1 MRLFSDIA
9 IYPYNAT
16 YIYNANHHVPK
27 YHYWLNTIINTI
39 SFMHHYTIIICYI
52 YIHYTYHKMPFLPL
66 TSFLRFHDSPFA
78 KVRGRTKGESDTP
91 PAVAAEASGDSRPG
105 I

>member
-1 MRLFSDIA
+1 
-9 IYPYNAT
+9 
-16 YIYNANHHVPK
+16 
-27 YHYWLNTIINTI
+27 
-39 SFMHHYTIIICYI
+39 MHHYTIIIGYI

-66 TSFLRFHDSPFA
+66 TSFLRFHDPPFA

-105 I
+105 IWNKGIDRQSSQKNIEMFLIPLK